1 MYLCYIDES
10 GTADIPGNT
19 SHFILAGISI
29 PIWFWKTCDKD
40 IYFIKHKY
48 DLDKAELHVAWMMR
62 QYPEQDAITDFN
74 HLDYAQ
80 RRSRVNSLRTAKL
93 LHLQT
98 RGYSKAYQRAKKFFK
113 ITECYIHLSHLERT
127 NCIREVAE
135 CVGNWGFAR
144 LFAECVDK
152 TYFDPT
158 RAPTPLDAWAFE
170 QVVSRFETYL
180 QNMDAHNE
188 EKPQQVYGLLIHDNN
203 QTIAKKHTELMRGFH
218 FKGTLW
224 TAIKHIIETPLF
236 VDSSLTSM
244 VQVSDLCAYAIRRY
258 VENHEDEL
266 FDLVF
271 KRADRKG
278 VLTVGVRHFAGFPC
292 PCKICD
298 SHSPKAGV
306 VSVAPATAPPAPSTP
321 PPSATH

>member
-10 GTADIPGNT
+10 GVAQTPGNT

-29 PIWFWKTCDKD
+29 PIWFWKRCDQD

-48 DLDKAELHVAWMMR
+48 ELDKAELHVAWMMR
-62 QYPEQDAITDFN
+62 KYPEQESIADFN
-74 HLDYAQ
+74 LLDYPQ

-93 LHLQT
+93 LHLST
-98 RGYSKAYQRAKKFFK
+98 HGYSKAYQSTKKFYRQ
-113 ITECYIHLSHLERT
+113 TADYIHLSHLERT

-152 TYFDPT
+152 THFDPL
-158 RAPTPLDAWAFE
+158 RAPSPLDAWAFE

-180 QNMDAHNE
+180 QIIDVHDEAQ
-188 EKPQQVYGLLIHDNN
+188 PQQVYGLLIHDNN

-244 VQVSDLCAYAIRRY
+244 VQVSDLCAYALRRY
-258 VENHEDEL
+258 LENHEDEL
-266 FDLVF
+266 FDPIF

-278 VLTVGVRHFAGFPC
+278 TLTVGVRHFSGLTC
-292 PCKICD
+292 NCKICD
-298 SHSPKAGV
+298 SHTLKPTASSTIP
-306 VSVAPATAPPAPSTP
+306 PATPSSPPST
-321 PPSATH
+321 H